1 MSKIFSEYGKS
12 NVINRGNILE
22 IIKVNVKNIFAFL
35 FIFIINKK
43 ITKEII
49 NKNSKSKK
57 GIISFPLAKQ
67 K

>member
-1 MSKIFSEYGKS
+1 MSKIFSEYGKP

-22 IIKVNVKNIFAFL
+22 IIKVNIKNIFAFL
-35 FIFIINKK
+35 FIFILNKK

-49 NKNSKSKK
+49 NKNSKPKK
-57 GIISFPLAKQ
+57 GITSFPLAKH